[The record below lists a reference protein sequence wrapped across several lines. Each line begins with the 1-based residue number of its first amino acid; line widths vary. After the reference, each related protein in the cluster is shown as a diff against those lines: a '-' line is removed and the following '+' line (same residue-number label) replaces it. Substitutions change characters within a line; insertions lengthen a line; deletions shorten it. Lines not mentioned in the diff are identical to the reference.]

1 MSGYLSPLACM
12 LMRHASP
19 FIMMV
24 GNQVFA
30 TGAVQYRLLLVS
42 LYNYV
47 AIYYLEANY
56 CVLNFDFGPK
66 FSSFDHS

>member
-30 TGAVQYRLLLVS
+30 TGAVQYRLLLGRS
-42 LYNYV
+42 KKTERCETPTILK
-47 AIYYLEANY
+47 L
-56 CVLNFDFGPK
+56 FGK
-66 FSSFDHS
+66 T

>member
-1 MSGYLSPLACM
+1 M

-30 TGAVQYRLLLVS
+30 TGAVQYRLLLTERCETPTI
-42 LYNYV
+42 LK
-47 AIYYLEANY
+47 L
-56 CVLNFDFGPK
+56 FGK
-66 FSSFDHS
+66 T

>member
-30 TGAVQYRLLLVS
+30 TGAVQYRLLLKTERCETPTI
-42 LYNYV
+42 LK
-47 AIYYLEANY
+47 L
-56 CVLNFDFGPK
+56 FGK
-66 FSSFDHS
+66 T